1 MSAAVFAVLVGM
13 LEVAA
18 VVIGLGGV
26 ALVANRLP
34 TVTETMTVLV
44 VVSAAVV
51 VSVVWLLMPPSAVPR
66 FVEAPAAAVPTT
78 YGPPPT
84 RAVVP

>member
-1 MSAAVFAVLVGM
+1 MSGVVVAALIAI

-44 VVSAAVV
+44 VVSAALV
-51 VSVVWLLMPPSAVPR
+51 VSVVWLLMPEGAVPR
-66 FVEAPAAAVPTT
+66 FVDPAAVPAT
-78 YGPPPT
+78 YAPPPAGWT
-84 RAVVP
+84 GVRG